1 MVSNRNWKSNKISK
15 KFSSFI
21 TFEVLLSLTIA
32 LIILIPVSSYFFKD
46 ILRVNKQIENDNISM
61 NLNYVVKQI
70 REELTMSKFIDS
82 EFRPANGESSTLLQ
96 FTRFDDKYK
105 SGAVDFN
112 TLFKRMVNIESKLID
127 FDKKIYIYNKEESQ
141 EIKDQRVFLTVKYV
155 YYLNSL
161 FTFFELDKSEYLQ
174 KNIDKLIE
182 RYPTKYEDY
191 LANNRNLEKE
201 REILEA

>member
-1 MVSNRNWKSNKISK
+1 MTIQDYISLAVRTRK
-15 KFSSFI
+15 HLGTKEADSHHMTTGMNSETNELLEAVENNDKVNIGEEIADKFWY
-21 TFEVLLSLTIA
+21 A
-32 LIILIPVSSYFFKD
+32 ANLID
-46 ILRVNKQIENDNISM
+46 IHKMDI
-61 NLNYVVKQI
+61 
-70 REELTMSKFIDS
+70 
-82 EFRPANGESSTLLQ
+82 
-96 FTRFDDKYK
+96 TRFDDKYK

-191 LANNRNLEKE
+191 LANNRNLQKE